1 MEVRVNKDIKE
12 YKENMFFGLTLR
24 QFVFSVLGCAVAVAL
39 YFALKDKLG
48 LEVATWVCV
57 LGVAPFAALGFLRYN
72 GMPAE
77 QVFIAWLKTRWI
89 NPRKYLSQ
97 PSSYYYEAMAES
109 IAMRQG
115 SLSKRELKAIRRRDK
130 RQAKAEAR
138 KRDSKLRRG
147 GDSIDKDTED
157 Y

>member
-24 QFVFSVLGCAVAVAL
+24 QFIFSVLVCAVAVAL

-77 QVFIAWLKTRWI
+77 QVFIAWVRTKWI

-97 PSSYYYEAMAES
+97 PSSYYYEAMEES

-115 SLSKRELKAIRRRDK
+115 SLSKRELKAIRRRDR
-130 RQAKAEAR
+130 RQVKAEAKEAR
-138 KRDSKLRRG
+138 KHAKTKRRRR
-147 GDSIDKDTED
+147 
-157 Y
+157 

>member
-24 QFVFSVLGCAVAVAL
+24 QFIFSVLGCAVALFL

-97 PSSYYYEAMAES
+97 PSSCYEEVMAES

-115 SLSKRELKAIRRRDK
+115 SLSKRELKAIRRREK
-130 RQAKAEAR
+130 RQAKAEAKEAR
-138 KRDSKLRRG
+138 QQAKKRGR
-147 GDSIDKDTED
+147 
-157 Y
+157 